1 MRAALLP
8 LAFAATSSTPAAGEA
23 WAEQLA
29 ARALCPSPWLGAAS
43 TEAATERVLRGLG
56 ARGLPTTAQASV
68 QRLLAGVAPSYT
80 ALFRQSMPSFVYNA
94 TQGAANVE
102 RWAGRAFASSGSS
115 VPGLTH
121 DEATAV
127 ACWSL
132 ECFIAVNVCLR
143 AGFPFGMRS
152 AAEGQ
157 DGHAR
162 PLREWAGPHCED
174 TTRLIGWLFG
184 GLRKLGARGSPYAL
198 GNATALARCLQHHDP
213 QPGQFLYADRGF
225 LSTVLST
232 ECDRT
237 EHGPLEV
244 AFRLRGGA
252 ADALLGA
259 AQLGP
264 FGASPSEVLLPPGQ
278 LYTVSEPSGSAN
290 YSVSGCGMLT
300 NRSCAP
306 RSASERDAALA
317 QIGPVEP
324 TDCTAFRWPARKSD
338 DRGLPAAHQAADG
351 ADPALPSPSSALVP
365 WAQPWGTV
373 GPPPEPDRKLLMAAH
388 RLSVLRRR
396 LEQSLGAAGG
406 AGGSAGSRHWWGQD
420 EAVRET
426 LRQLDHHGFVTI
438 DSFQGQE
445 EAAALRRQV
454 QDAREAG
461 ALSAAGMLRGAAN
474 RSTKDSQRK
483 TGGRGVKAG
492 FIRGD
497 EIGWFNIG
505 QRAASEPLSRYVRLV
520 DDFVTTLREADDGSG
535 GLKGVRRRSDAMV
548 TCYPEG
554 AKYVRHT
561 DNSCT
566 HGAGARC
573 NGRRLTAIGYL
584 NPPADDDTAGALRI
598 FHPGPLTSAARVDV
612 QPLLDR
618 LVLFYANERTPHAVL
633 PAEKP
638 RFAVTIWY
646 YDELEAA
653 ELQTNLTMLP

>member
-1 MRAALLP
+1 MEPR
-8 LAFAATSSTPAAGEA
+8 
-23 WAEQLA
+23 
-29 ARALCPSPWLGAAS
+29 
-43 TEAATERVLRGLG
+43 
-56 ARGLPTTAQASV
+56 
-68 QRLLAGVAPSYT
+68 
-80 ALFRQSMPSFVYNA
+80 
-94 TQGAANVE
+94 
-102 RWAGRAFASSGSS
+102 
-115 VPGLTH
+115 
-121 DEATAV
+121 
-127 ACWSL
+127 
-132 ECFIAVNVCLR
+132 
-143 AGFPFGMRS
+143 
-152 AAEGQ
+152 
-157 DGHAR
+157 
-162 PLREWAGPHCED
+162 
-174 TTRLIGWLFG
+174 
-184 GLRKLGARGSPYAL
+184 RKLGARGSPYAL

-237 EHGPLEV
+237 EYGPLEV

-264 FGASPSEVLLPPGQ
+264 FGASSNEVLLPPGQ
-278 LYTVSEPSGSAN
+278 LYTVSEPGGSAN

-317 QIGPVEP
+317 QIGPAEP

-338 DRGLPAAHQAADG
+338 DRGLPAAHLAADG
-351 ADPALPSPSSALVP
+351 ADPALPPASALVP

-396 LEQSLGAAGG
+396 WEQSLGAAGG
-406 AGGSAGSRHWWGQD
+406 EEDGSAGSRHWWGQD
-420 EAVRET
+420 EVVRET
-426 LRQLDHHGFVTI
+426 LRQLDRHGFVTI
-438 DSFQGQE
+438 DGFQGQE
-445 EAAALRRQV
+445 AATALRRQV

-461 ALSAAGMLRGAAN
+461 ALSAAGMLRGTAN
-474 RSTKDSQRK
+474 RSTEGKA
-483 TGGRGVKAG
+483 GGMTAG

-497 EIGWFNIG
+497 EIGWFDIG

-520 DDFVTTLREADDGSG
+520 DDFVATLREADDGSA
-535 GLKGVRRRSDAMV
+535 GLKGVRKRSDAMV

-561 DNSCT
+561 DNSCDR
-566 HGAGARC
+566 GAGTRC

-584 NPPADDDTAGALRI
+584 NPPSDDDTAGALRI
-598 FHPGPLTSAARVDV
+598 FHAGPLTSAARFDV

-618 LVLFYANERTPHAVL
+618 LLLFHSDERTPHAVL
-633 PAEKP
+633 PAAEA
-638 RFAVTIWY
+638 RFAVTTWY

-653 ELQTNLTMLP
+653 ELQTNLTTLP